1 MVAAAATMQE
11 GKVTGASMDPK
22 FIEENHIIEKYLS
35 GALPLKGQ
43 LDFER
48 YCLENPELLDDLKLA
63 DRLHRGMRLLE
74 SGGHS
79 ALAEPAQ
86 KPWQKLPVVLG
97 AVGLLGILL
106 IAVIILGAKLSSERG
121 RSADLE
127 KQLVMGPL
135 KPPSEIRSLLVKPDR
150 VASSRIQVNVYGG
163 GHPQLIELKID
174 VSHALQSAFRI
185 TIDKKDQAR
194 VGTLERVLRDSNGLV
209 KMTFNT
215 SGVTP
220 GIYRFR
226 IEGITMRGDLIPVA
240 WLNANV
246 SE

>member
-1 MVAAAATMQE
+1 
-11 GKVTGASMDPK
+11 MDPK

-74 SGGHS
+74 SGGRS
-79 ALAEPAQ
+79 ALAEPTE
-86 KPWQKLPVVLG
+86 KPWQKLPVILG
-97 AVGLLGILL
+97 AAGLIAILL
-106 IAVIILGAKLSSERG
+106 VAVIVLGAKLSTEHGRAAGLERQ
-121 RSADLE
+121 LE
-127 KQLVMGPL
+127 MGPL
-135 KPPSEIRSLLVKPDR
+135 KPPSEIHAVLVKPDR
-150 VASSRIQVNVYGG
+150 VATSRIHFTVYGG

-194 VGTLERVLRDSNGLV
+194 VGTLDRVLRDSNGLI

-240 WLNANV
+240 WLNGNV
-246 SE
+246 TE

>member
-1 MVAAAATMQE
+1 
-11 GKVTGASMDPK
+11 MDAK

-48 YCLENPELLDDLKLA
+48 YCLENPDLLDDLKLA

-74 SGGHS
+74 SGGRS
-79 ALAEPAQ
+79 PLAEPTQ
-86 KPWQKLPVVLG
+86 KPWQKLPVILG
-97 AVGLLGILL
+97 GAGLIAILL
-106 IAVIILGAKLSSERG
+106 VTVITLGAKLSGESGRARALER
-121 RSADLE
+121 
-127 KQLVMGPL
+127 QLVMGPL
-135 KPPSEIRSLLVKPDR
+135 KPPSEIHSVLVKPDR
-150 VASSRIQVNVYGG
+150 VASSRIHFSVYGG
-163 GHPQLIELKID
+163 DHPQLLELRID
-174 VSHALQSAFRI
+174 VSHALQTAFRI

-194 VGTLERVLRDSNGLV
+194 VGTLERVLRDSNGLI

-240 WLNANV
+240 WLNASV
-246 SE
+246 TE